1 MHILPGIHCGD
12 EALCREFARV
22 FGVDFLSVLTRGSQ
36 FKVEAFMFRLA
47 KPENFVLISP
57 SREDVRCYLVVE
69 IER

>member
-1 MHILPGIHCGD
+1 MIYCGD
-12 EALCREFARV
+12 GALSREFARV

-57 SREDVRCYLVVE
+57 SREDVRRHLVVE
-69 IER
+69 IGR